1 MICKKKI
8 LQAAQLYVVLDS
20 DVADFKKLFVIFKK
34 TVDAG
39 VGIVQLRSKY
49 GSAADILDFSRKAIR
64 YAQGR
69 ALFIVND
76 RIDFAIVGGCD
87 GVHLGQDDL
96 SLKQAR
102 AILGPKF
109 LIGISCQTL
118 DQARRA
124 QKDGADY
131 IGFGSVFKTKT
142 KPERRQMDLKL
153 LSRVSREMKIP
164 VFFIG
169 GITLDNVSQV
179 VANGGQRIAVT
190 RAICEAKNVSVA
202 TKELLFHC
210 EARSD
215 VVIEKR
221 LLRRPLASSQR

>member
-1 MICKKKI
+1 MIHKKRI
-8 LQAAQLYVVLDS
+8 LQAARFYVVLDS
-20 DVADFKKLFVIFKK
+20 DVADFKKLFGIFKK

-39 VGIVQLRSKY
+39 AGIVQLRSKY
-49 GSAADILDFSRKAIR
+49 GSATDILDFSKKAIE

-76 RIDFAIVGGCD
+76 RADFAIASGCD
-87 GVHLGQDDL
+87 GVHLGQDDV

-102 AILGPKF
+102 AILGFKF

-131 IGFGSVFKTKT
+131 IGFGSVFKTQT
-142 KPERRQMDLKL
+142 KPERQQMDLKL
-153 LSRVSREMKIP
+153 LLKVSREIKIP

-169 GITLDNVSQV
+169 GITLDNISQV
-179 VANGGQRIAVT
+179 MINGGQRIAVT
-190 RAICEAKNVSVA
+190 RAICEAKNVAVV
-202 TKELLFHC
+202 TKKFLFHC
-210 EARSD
+210 EERSKG
-215 VVIEKR
+215 V
-221 LLRRPLASSQR
+221 